1 MTVIQ
6 LIDSNVPGSPLSPD
20 TLDAILV
27 GDVRETIKA
36 LPDQCVQSI
45 VTSPPYFGHRIY
57 TTDAQLQ
64 SLELGREQTYAD
76 YVSRLI
82 SIFSGMQRI
91 LKDNGTLWLNLGD
104 TYRNNQL
111 LGIPW
116 RVALG
121 LQDAGWMLRSEI
133 I

>member
-1 MTVIQ
+1 
-6 LIDSNVPGSPLSPD
+6 
-20 TLDAILV
+20 
-27 GDVRETIKA
+27 
-36 LPDQCVQSI
+36 
-45 VTSPPYFGHRIY
+45 
-57 TTDAQLQ
+57 
-64 SLELGREQTYAD
+64 
-76 YVSRLI
+76 
-82 SIFSGMQRI
+82 